1 MGSYRGGGFFTN
13 MASGKGGGMNANPG
27 LRQQQMGLVPSYTPM
42 QTMGGKGG
50 GKGAPTQN
58 PLPGGGQIPN
68 QDFMM
73 AGQTRFP
80 QYLRPYFENLVNNAE
95 TGEFGTGKLGER
107 NPVNQGPSY
116 GGAPAYQQPTQQPIT
131 SPQPFDVSQF
141 GQPGGPGYRPTGNEG
156 GPGYRPMIQLQDKT
170 LTDAASIAGR
180 PVNSFA
186 EASAILAGRFPSTSG
201 AGGMR
206 LSRDGYPTRAEIE
219 RLTGMAI
226 RPGDRQGEIN
236 RYNRFMQNQ
245 GQTTQTSEMFGTTA
259 ARTPAEQALLTRRQ
273 AELNAMQAQQN
284 ELAAQ
289 QEEYD
294 KMFGGLTEE
303 QQAFF
308 GDQLQRPEQP
318 PQSGITF
325 DDFMRRQLLNNLFQ
339 TGGFSLQ
346 PAFGL
351 PRLMQ
356 QYTGGIFP
364 QPYNPN
370 RG

>member
-116 GGAPAYQQPTQQPIT
+116 GGAPAYQQPTQQPVT
-131 SPQPFDVSQF
+131 SPQPLDVSQF
-141 GQPGGPGYRPTGNEG
+141 GQPGGIA
-156 GPGYRPMIQLQDKT
+156 YRPMQQPFMP
-170 LTDAASIAGR
+170 R
-180 PVNSFA
+180 PA
-186 EASAILAGRFPSTSG
+186 T
-201 AGGMR
+201 GGMP
-206 LSRDGYPTRAEIE
+206 DGYPTRAEIE

>member
-1 MGSYRGGGFFTN
+1 MGG
-13 MASGKGGGMNANPG
+13 GKGGGFNANPG
-27 LRQQQMGLVPSYTPM
+27 LRQMQMGLVPSYTPM

-50 GKGAPTQN
+50 GKGAPAPSASFNQPFPSQN
-58 PLPGGGQIPN
+58 
-68 QDFMM
+68 FMM
-73 AGQTRFP
+73 AGQTGLP
-80 QYLRPYFENLVNNAE
+80 QYLNPYILNLAN
-95 TGEFGTGKLGER
+95 R
-107 NPVNQGPSY
+107 VNQGPSY
-116 GGAPAYQQPTQQPIT
+116 GGAPAYQQPTQQPVT

-156 GPGYRPMIQLQDKT
+156 GPGYRPTIQLQDKT

-186 EASAILAGRFPSTSG
+186 EASTILAGGFPPTSG

-226 RPGDRQGEIN
+226 RPGDRQGEIDK
-236 RYNRFMQNQ
+236 YNRFMQNQ
-245 GQTTQTSEMFGTTA
+245 GGPLPQPTQTSEMFGTTM

-273 AELNAMQAQQN
+273 AELDAMQAQQN

-325 DDFMRRQLLNNLFQ
+325 DDFMRRQLLNNLLQ
-339 TGGFSLQ
+339 TGGFSLR
-346 PAFGL
+346 PAFGF
-351 PRLMQ
+351 PKMMQ

>member
-1 MGSYRGGGFFTN
+1 MGSYRRPISPVPNTTG
-13 MASGKGGGMNANPG
+13 GKGGGMNANAP

-50 GKGAPTQN
+50 GKGAPAPSASFNQ
-58 PLPGGGQIPN
+58 PFLS
-68 QDFMM
+68 QDFTM
-73 AGQTRFP
+73 AGAYQP
-80 QYLRPYFENLVNNAE
+80 NIM
-95 TGEFGTGKLGER
+95 
-107 NPVNQGPSY
+107 NQGPFY
-116 GGAPAYQQPTQQPIT
+116 GGAPAYQQPTQQPVT

-141 GQPGGPGYRPTGNEG
+141 GQPGGPGYRPTGTEG
-156 GPGYRPMIQLQDKT
+156 DMVQPQPQPAVPEYLRPYMINLGDRRPRPPQGV
-170 LTDAASIAGR
+170 AVPR
-180 PVNSFA
+180 PV
-186 EASAILAGRFPSTSG
+186 

-219 RLTGMAI
+219 KLTGMAI
-226 RPGDRQGEIN
+226 RPGDRQGEID

-245 GQTTQTSEMFGTTA
+245 GQTTPPKIVSDMFGTTK
-259 ARTPAEQALLTRRQ
+259 ARTPAEQALLIQRQ
-273 AELNAMQAQQN
+273 AEIDARVAQQN
-284 ELAAQ
+284 ELATQ

-308 GDQLQRPEQP
+308 GDQLQRPEQQ

-325 DDFMRRQLLNNLFQ
+325 DDFMRRQLYNNLFQ
-339 TGGFSLQ
+339 RPVFGF
-346 PAFGL
+346 
-351 PRLMQ
+351 PRMMQ